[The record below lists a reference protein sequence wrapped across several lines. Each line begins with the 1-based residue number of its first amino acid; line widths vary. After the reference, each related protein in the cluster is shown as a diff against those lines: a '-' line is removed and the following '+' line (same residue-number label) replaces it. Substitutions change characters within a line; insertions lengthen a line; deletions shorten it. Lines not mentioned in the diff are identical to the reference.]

1 VRIAAATTTT
11 DATRTPP
18 AACPPGTHAAVILE
32 AREVFDDFL
41 AQRSGADNP
50 RGQKLELRLE
60 IDVDGEIYRPRVDIP
75 AHWHKHLQGL
85 AKSAGLPDPTT
96 GGDWDET
103 ALVGRTVLVVT
114 TNTTDA
120 RGRVWTRAS
129 RWLER
134 EAAADAGDRKLPPPA
149 AAKRPKPAPA
159 AAADDDIPF

>member
-1 VRIAAATTTT
+1 MKIAAATTPT

-60 IDVDGEIYRPRVDIP
+60 IDADGEIYRPRVDVP
-75 AHWHKHLQGL
+75 AHWHKHLSAL

-96 GGDWDET
+96 TGDLDEN
-103 ALVGRTVLVVT
+103 ALAGRSVLVVT
-114 TNTTDA
+114 TNYTDGK
-120 RGRVWTRAS
+120 GRVWTRAS

-134 EAAADAGDRKLPPPA
+134 EAAADAGDRKLAPLSTPRRA
-149 AAKRPKPAPA
+149 KPAPA
-159 AAADDDIPF
+159 AAADDEIPF

>member
-1 VRIAAATTTT
+1 MKIAPAPA

-18 AACPPGTHAAVILE
+18 AACPPGTHAAVVLE

-41 AQRSGADNP
+41 AQRSGSDNP
-50 RGQKLELRLE
+50 TGQKLELRLE
-60 IDVDGEIYRPRVDIP
+60 IDVDGELYRPRVDVP
-75 AHWHKHLQGL
+75 GHWHKHLAAL
-85 AKSAGLPDPTT
+85 AKSAGLPDPTN

-114 TNTTDA
+114 TNKTDA

-134 EAAADAGDRKLPPPA
+134 EAAASAGDRKLAPLATPR
-149 AAKRPKPAPA
+149 RPKPAA